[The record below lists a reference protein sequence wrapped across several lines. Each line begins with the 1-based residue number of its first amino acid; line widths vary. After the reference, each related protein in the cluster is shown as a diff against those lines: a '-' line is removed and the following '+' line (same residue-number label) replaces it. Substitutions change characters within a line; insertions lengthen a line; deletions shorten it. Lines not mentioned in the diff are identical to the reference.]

1 MLGKSFTSVYLYFH
15 FLVYHDFNPYCI
27 SIKKIKLQNK
37 GSVTQKTKLYKTS
50 NNMVEKGARRE
61 SRRLHQIVFT
71 FIYLVFLLHGS

>member
-37 GSVTQKTKLYKTS
+37 DSVAQKTKLYKTS

-61 SRRLHQIVFT
+61 SKVASNCVY
-71 FIYLVFLLHGS
+71 IYLFSFSITW